1 MTDDLPRVGT
11 DITALGPVLKIA
23 GTDPITI
30 HLAAGDLIVTL
41 EQLDSLAS
49 TRESSIIRY
58 VGD

>member
-1 MTDDLPRVGT
+1 MPRGAVDVT
-11 DITALGPVLKIA
+11 RLGPVIKIA
-23 GTDPITI
+23 GTDPVTI
-30 HLAAGDLIVTL
+30 HLVAGDLIVTR